1 MRVAYSAAFARR
13 KTNSSRNA
21 NGRMMGR
28 NVGNHQRHRADLG
41 AVADVDAAQDLRI
54 GAELDIV
61 ADRRR
66 GPVFANGA
74 DRDAL
79 AQGAVGAE
87 NGAAM
92 NKDIAEM
99 ENAQAGADDG
109 VIINA
114 DSGQNFDAVKH
125 PPIKPKP
132 DVLYEPWFQLQC
144 TTAKAIDPHRPHGLL
159 FQKGPRRIS
168 RQIRFQMGVRHDFRL
183 GPSLAARNVGFAARA
198 CKRRHETIGWHDL

>member
-1 MRVAYSAAFARR
+1 MV
-13 KTNSSRNA
+13 
-21 NGRMMGR
+21 GR

-41 AVADVDAAQDLRI
+41 AVAVADAAHDLRI

-66 GPVFANGA
+66 GPVIANDA

-114 DSGQNFDAVKH
+114 DSGRETSPNK
-125 PPIKPKP
+125 
-132 DVLYEPWFQLQC
+132 
-144 TTAKAIDPHRPHGLL
+144 TKAGCPL
-159 FQKGPRRIS
+159 
-168 RQIRFQMGVRHDFRL
+168 
-183 GPSLAARNVGFAARA
+183 
-198 CKRRHETIGWHDL
+198 